1 MKVAIIGAGASGLM
15 LGGLLA
21 KKGYKVTIFD
31 HNEKAGKK
39 LFITGKGRCNIT
51 NLCDE
56 TEFLKNVVRGGKFLT
71 SAIYAFN
78 SFDTVS
84 FFNNYGLKTKVE
96 RGNRVFPE
104 SDKSSD
110 VIKALLKHCEGVSFL
125 YNQNVTDVKVVESV
139 ENEQKLVVT
148 ANGKEHVFDKVVIA
162 TGGASYKATGSD
174 GSGYKIAKSL
184 GHTVEEIKPALCP
197 MKLNDDVSSL
207 MGISLKNVTLKAKFD
222 GKNKEFFGEM
232 MFTGD
237 GITGPIVLSL
247 SSYINRAK
255 SVELILDLKPALTL
269 EQLDARLLRDFEANK
284 NKNISYIFKGLMPSS
299 LVPFF
304 ARRCGVA
311 ESKKVHDILKEER
324 KKICGTL
331 KSLPLSFKSLYPL
344 DAGIIT
350 SGGVNL
356 KEINPKTFESKLVK
370 NLYFVGEV
378 LDIDALTGGFNLQ
391 IAFSTA
397 YKCGESWCGH
407 QTF

>member
-15 LGGLLA
+15 LGGLLV
-21 KKGYKVTIFD
+21 KKSFDVTIFD

-71 SAIYAFN
+71 SALYSFN
-78 SFDTVS
+78 SYDTVE
-84 FFNNYGLKTKVE
+84 FFNNLNLKTKAE

-104 SDKSSD
+104 SDKASD
-110 VIKALLKHCEGVSFL
+110 VIKALLKHCEGVNFL
-125 YNQNVTDVKVVESV
+125 YNQNVTDVKVEVDE
-139 ENEQKLVVT
+139 EQKFAVI

-207 MGISLKNVTLKAKFD
+207 MGLSLKNVTLKAKFD
-222 GKNKEFFGEM
+222 NKSKEFFGEM

-304 ARRCGVA
+304 AKKCGVD

-324 KKICGTL
+324 RKISETL
-331 KSLPLSFKSLYPL
+331 KNLPLSFKSLYPL

-350 SGGVNL
+350 SGGVAL
-356 KEINPKTFESKLVK
+356 DEINPKTFESKFVE
-370 NLYFVGEV
+370 NLYFIGEV

-397 YKCGESWCGH
+397 YKCGLG
-407 QTF
+407 QTPIEK

>member
-1 MKVAIIGAGASGLM
+1 MKVVIVGGGASGM
-15 LGGLLA
+15 MCAALL
-21 KKGYKVTIFD
+21 KKEDCEVVLIEK
-31 HNEKAGKK
+31 NEKLGKK
-39 LFITGKGRCNIT
+39 LFITGKGRCNLT
-51 NLCDE
+51 NDCTIED
-56 TEFLKNVVRGGKFLT
+56 FLANIVVNSKFVM
-71 SAIYAFN
+71 SAIHGFTPQDVMAFFEEN
-78 SFDTVS
+78 S
-84 FFNNYGLKTKVE
+84 LKLKVE
-96 RGNRVFPE
+96 RGDRVFPE

-110 VIKALLKHCEGVSFL
+110 VIKALLKHCDGVNFL

-197 MKLNDDVSSL
+197 IKLNDDVSSL
-207 MGISLKNVTLKAKFD
+207 MGLSLKNVTLKAKFD
-222 GKNKEFFGEM
+222 NKSKEFFGEM

-255 SVELILDLKPALTL
+255 SVELALDLKPALTL
-269 EQLDARLLRDFEANK
+269 EQLDARLLRDFEENK

-304 ARRCGVA
+304 AKMCRVD

-324 KKICGTL
+324 KKISETL

-350 SGGVNL
+350 SGGVAL
-356 KEINPKTFESKLVK
+356 DEVNPKTFESKFVK
-370 NLYFVGEV
+370 NLYFIGEV

-397 YKCGESWCGH
+397 FLTAKNM
-407 QTF
+407 

>member
-15 LGGLLA
+15 LGGLLV
-21 KKGYKVTIFD
+21 KKGFDVTIFD

-71 SAIYAFN
+71 SAIYSFN
-78 SFDTVS
+78 SYDTVS

-110 VIKALLKHCEGVSFL
+110 VIKALIKHSEGVDFL
-125 YNQNVTDVKVVESV
+125 YNQNVTYVKVKVDK
-139 ENEQKLVVT
+139 EQKLTVI

-162 TGGASYKATGSD
+162 TGGASYKTTGSD
-174 GSGYKIAKSL
+174 GSGYKLAERL
-184 GHTVEEIKPALCP
+184 GHRVEKIMPALCP
-197 MKLNDDVSSL
+197 IKLNDDVRTL
-207 MGISLKNVTLKAKFD
+207 MGLSLKNVTLKAKFD
-222 GKNKEFFGEM
+222 GRNKEFFGEM

-247 SSYINRAK
+247 SSYTNRAK
-255 SVELILDLKPALTL
+255 SVELSLDLKPALTL

-304 ARRCGVA
+304 AKKCGVD

-324 KKICGTL
+324 RIICETL
-331 KSLPLSFKSLYPL
+331 KNLPLSFKSLYPL

-350 SGGVNL
+350 SGGVSL
-356 KEINPKTFESKLVK
+356 KEINPKTFESKFVK
-370 NLYFVGEV
+370 NLYFIGEV

>member
-1 MKVAIIGAGASGLM
+1 M
-15 LGGLLA
+15 LGGLLV
-21 KKGYKVTIFD
+21 KKGFDVTIFD

-71 SAIYAFN
+71 SALYSFN
-78 SFDTVS
+78 SYDTIS
-84 FFNNYGLKTKVE
+84 FFNNYGLKTKME

-104 SDKSSD
+104 SDKASD
-110 VIKALLKHCEGVSFL
+110 VIKALLKHSEGVNFL
-125 YNQNVTDVKVVESV
+125 YNQNVTDVKVEVDE
-139 ENEQKLVVT
+139 EQKFAVI

-162 TGGASYKATGSD
+162 TGGASYKTTGSD

-207 MGISLKNVTLKAKFD
+207 MGLSLKNVTLKAKFD
-222 GKNKEFFGEM
+222 NKSKEFFGEM

-304 ARRCGVA
+304 AKMCRVD

-350 SGGVNL
+350 SGGVAL
-356 KEINPKTFESKLVK
+356 DEINPKTFESKFVK
-370 NLYFVGEV
+370 NLYFIGEV

-397 YKCGESWCGH
+397 YKCGLG
-407 QTF
+407 QTPIEK

>member
-15 LGGLLA
+15 LGGLLK
-21 KKGYKVTIFD
+21 KKGFDVTIFD

-78 SFDTVS
+78 SLDTVS

-104 SDKSSD
+104 SGKSSD
-110 VIKALLKHCEGVSFL
+110 VIKALIKHSEGVSFL
-125 YNQNVTDVKVVESV
+125 YNQNVTDVKVEVDK
-139 ENEQKLVVT
+139 EQKFAVI
-148 ANGKEHVFDKVVIA
+148 ANGKEYVFDKVVIA

-174 GSGYKIAKSL
+174 GSGYKIAKNL

-197 MKLNDDVSSL
+197 IKLNDDVSSL
-207 MGISLKNVTLKAKFD
+207 MGLSLKNVTLKAKFD
-222 GKNKEFFGEM
+222 NKSKEFFGEM

-269 EQLDARLLRDFEANK
+269 EQLDVRLLRDFEANK

-299 LVPFF
+299 LLPFF
-304 ARRCGVA
+304 AKKCGVD
-311 ESKKVHDILKEER
+311 ENKKVHDILKEER
-324 KKICGTL
+324 RKISETL
-331 KSLPLSFKSLYPL
+331 KNLPLSFKSLYPL

-350 SGGVNL
+350 SGGVAL
-356 KEINPKTFESKLVK
+356 DEINPKTFESKLVK
-370 NLYFVGEV
+370 NLYFIGEV

>member
-15 LGGLLA
+15 LGGLLV
-21 KKGYKVTIFD
+21 KKGFDVTIFD

-39 LFITGKGRCNIT
+39 LFITGKGRCNLT

-71 SAIYAFN
+71 SALYSFN
-78 SFDTVS
+78 SYDTVE
-84 FFNNYGLKTKVE
+84 FFNNLHLKTKEE

-110 VIKALLKHCEGVSFL
+110 VIKALLKHCDGVNFL

-139 ENEQKLVVT
+139 ENEQKLVVI

-162 TGGASYKATGSD
+162 TGGASYKMTGSD
-174 GSGYKIAKSL
+174 GSGYKFAESF
-184 GHTVEEIKPALCP
+184 GHRVEKIVPALCP
-197 MKLNDDVSSL
+197 IKLNEDVRAL
-207 MGISLKNVTLKAKFD
+207 MGLSLKNVTLKAKFD
-222 GKNKEFFGEM
+222 GKSMEFFGEM

-255 SVELILDLKPALTL
+255 SVELSLDLKPALTL
-269 EQLDARLLRDFEANK
+269 EQLDLRLLRDFEENK
-284 NKNISYIFKGLMPSS
+284 NRNISYIFKGLMPSS
-299 LVPFF
+299 LISSFSIK
-304 ARRCGVA
+304 CGVN
-311 ESKKVHDILKEER
+311 ENKKVHGILKEER
-324 KKICGTL
+324 RKICETL
-331 KSLPLSFKSLYPL
+331 KNFSLSFKSLYPL

-350 SGGVNL
+350 SGGVAL
-356 KEINPKTFESKLVK
+356 DEVNPKTFESKLAK
-370 NLYFVGEV
+370 NLYFIGEV

-391 IAFSTA
+391 IAFATA
-397 YKCGESWCGH
+397 YLCAKNM
-407 QTF
+407 

>member
-15 LGGLLA
+15 LGGLLV
-21 KKGYKVTIFD
+21 KKGFDVTIFD

-71 SAIYAFN
+71 SALYSFN
-78 SFDTVS
+78 SYDTVE
-84 FFNNYGLKTKVE
+84 FFNNLNLKTKAE

-110 VIKALLKHCEGVSFL
+110 VIKALLKHCEGVSFVF
-125 YNQNVTDVKVVESV
+125 NENIDKITKVGEFFKVTVKNKSYIV
-139 ENEQKLVVT
+139 
-148 ANGKEHVFDKVVIA
+148 DKVVIA

-174 GSGYKIAKSL
+174 GSGYKLAERL
-184 GHTVEEIKPALCP
+184 GHRVEKIVPALCP
-197 MKLNDDVSSL
+197 IKLNDDVRTL
-207 MGISLKNVTLKAKFD
+207 MGLSLKNVTLKAKFD
-222 GKNKEFFGEM
+222 GKKKEFFGEM

-237 GITGPIVLSL
+237 GITGPIVLSM
-247 SSYINRAK
+247 SSFVNRAK
-255 SVELILDLKPALTL
+255 GVELALDLKPALTL
-269 EQLDARLLRDFEANK
+269 EQLDARLLRDFEENK

-299 LVPFF
+299 LVSFF
-304 ARRCGVA
+304 AKKCGVD
-311 ESKKVHDILKEER
+311 ESKKVHEILKEER
-324 KKICGTL
+324 RKICETL
-331 KSLPLSFKSLYPL
+331 KNFPLAFKSLYPL

-350 SGGVNL
+350 SGGVAL
-356 KEINPKTFESKLVK
+356 DEVNPKTFESKLVK
-370 NLYFVGEV
+370 NLYFIGEV
-378 LDIDALTGGFNLQ
+378 LDVDALTGGFNLQ

>member
-15 LGGLLA
+15 LGGLLV
-21 KKGYKVTIFD
+21 KKGFDVTIFD

-71 SAIYAFN
+71 SALYSFN
-78 SFDTVS
+78 SYDTIS
-84 FFNNYGLKTKVE
+84 FFNNYGLKTKME

-110 VIKALLKHCEGVSFL
+110 VIKALLKHSEGVNFL
-125 YNQNVTDVKVVESV
+125 YNQNVTDVKVEVDE
-139 ENEQKLVVT
+139 EQKFAVI

-162 TGGASYKATGSD
+162 TGGASYKTTGSD

-207 MGISLKNVTLKAKFD
+207 MGLSLKNVTLKAKFD
-222 GKNKEFFGEM
+222 NKSKEFFGEM

-299 LVPFF
+299 LLPFF
-304 ARRCGVA
+304 AKKCGVD

-324 KKICGTL
+324 RIICETL
-331 KSLPLSFKSLYPL
+331 KNLPLSFNSLYPL

-350 SGGVNL
+350 SGGVAL
-356 KEINPKTFESKLVK
+356 DEVNPKTFESKLVK
-370 NLYFVGEV
+370 NLYFIGEV

-397 YKCGESWCGH
+397 YKCGLG
-407 QTF
+407 QTPIEK

>member
-21 KKGYKVTIFD
+21 KKGYNVTILD

-71 SAIYAFN
+71 SALYSFN
-78 SFDTVS
+78 SYDTVE
-84 FFNNYGLKTKVE
+84 FFNNLHLKTKLE

-110 VIKALLKHCEGVSFL
+110 VIKALLKHCEGVSFVFSE
-125 YNQNVTDVKVVESV
+125 NIDKITKVGEFFKVTVKNKSYIV
-139 ENEQKLVVT
+139 
-148 ANGKEHVFDKVVIA
+148 DKVVIA

-174 GSGYKIAKSL
+174 GSGYKFAESF
-184 GHTVEEIKPALCP
+184 GHRVEKIVPALCP
-197 MKLNDDVSSL
+197 IELNDDVRAL
-207 MGISLKNVTLKAKFD
+207 MGLSLKNVTLKAKFD

-255 SVELILDLKPALTL
+255 SVELALDLKPALTL
-269 EQLDARLLRDFEANK
+269 EQLDARLLRDFEENK

-304 ARRCGVA
+304 AKKCGVD

-324 KKICGTL
+324 RKISKTL
-331 KSLPLSFKSLYPL
+331 KNLPLSFNSLYPL

-350 SGGVNL
+350 SGGVAL
-356 KEINPKTFESKLVK
+356 DEINPKTFESKLVK
-370 NLYFVGEV
+370 NLYFIGEV

-397 YKCGESWCGH
+397 FLTAKNM
-407 QTF
+407 

>member
-15 LGGLLA
+15 LGGLLV
-21 KKGYKVTIFD
+21 KKGFDVTIFD

-71 SAIYAFN
+71 SALYSFN
-78 SFDTVS
+78 SYDTVE
-84 FFNNYGLKTKVE
+84 FFNNLHLKTKVE

-110 VIKALLKHCEGVSFL
+110 VIKALLKHCEGVSFVF
-125 YNQNVTDVKVVESV
+125 NENIDKITKVGEFFKVTVKNKSYIV
-139 ENEQKLVVT
+139 
-148 ANGKEHVFDKVVIA
+148 DKVVIA

-174 GSGYKIAKSL
+174 GSGYKLAERL
-184 GHTVEEIKPALCP
+184 GHRVEKIVPALCP
-197 MKLNDDVSSL
+197 IKLNDDVRTL
-207 MGISLKNVTLKAKFD
+207 MGLSLKNVTLKAKFD
-222 GKNKEFFGEM
+222 GKKKEFFGEM

-237 GITGPIVLSL
+237 GITGPIVLSM
-247 SSYINRAK
+247 SSFVNRAK
-255 SVELILDLKPALTL
+255 GVELALDLKPALTL
-269 EQLDARLLRDFEANK
+269 EQLDARLLRDFEENK

-299 LVPFF
+299 LVSFF
-304 ARRCGVA
+304 AKKCGVD
-311 ESKKVHDILKEER
+311 ESKKVHEILKEER
-324 KKICGTL
+324 RKICETL
-331 KSLPLSFKSLYPL
+331 KNFPLAFKSLYPL

-350 SGGVNL
+350 SGGVAL
-356 KEINPKTFESKLVK
+356 DEINPKTFESKLVK
-370 NLYFVGEV
+370 NLYFIGEV

>member
-15 LGGLLA
+15 LGGLLV
-21 KKGYKVTIFD
+21 KKGFDVTIFD

-71 SAIYAFN
+71 SALYSFN
-78 SFDTVS
+78 SYDTVE
-84 FFNNYGLKTKVE
+84 FFNNLHLKTKVE

-110 VIKALLKHCEGVSFL
+110 VIKALLKHCEGVNFL
-125 YNQNVTDVKVVESV
+125 YNQNVTDVKVVGSV

-148 ANGKEHVFDKVVIA
+148 ASGKEHVFDKVVIA
-162 TGGASYKATGSD
+162 TGGASYKTTGSD
-174 GSGYKIAKSL
+174 GSGYKFAESF
-184 GHTVEEIKPALCP
+184 GHRVEKIVPALCP
-197 MKLNDDVSSL
+197 IKLNDDVHAL
-207 MGISLKNVTLKAKFD
+207 MGLSLKNATLKAKFD

-255 SVELILDLKPALTL
+255 SVELSLDLKPALTL
-269 EQLDARLLRDFEANK
+269 EQLDARLLRDFEENK

-304 ARRCGVA
+304 AKMCRVD

-324 KKICGTL
+324 RKISKTL
-331 KSLPLSFKSLYPL
+331 KNLPLSFNSLYPL
-344 DAGIIT
+344 EAGIIT
-350 SGGVNL
+350 SGGVAL
-356 KEINPKTFESKLVK
+356 DEINPKTFESKLVK
-370 NLYFVGEV
+370 NLYFIGEV

-397 YKCGESWCGH
+397 FLTAKNM
-407 QTF
+407 

>member
-15 LGGLLA
+15 LGGLLV
-21 KKGYKVTIFD
+21 KKGFDVTIFD

-71 SAIYAFN
+71 SALYSFN
-78 SFDTVS
+78 SYDTVE
-84 FFNNYGLKTKVE
+84 FFNNLNLKTKAE

-104 SDKSSD
+104 SDKASD
-110 VIKALLKHCEGVSFL
+110 VIKALLKHCDGVNFL
-125 YNQNVTDVKVVESV
+125 YNQNVTDVKVEVDE
-139 ENEQKLVVT
+139 EQKFAVI

-207 MGISLKNVTLKAKFD
+207 MGLSLKNVTLKAKFD
-222 GKNKEFFGEM
+222 NKSKEFFGEM

-255 SVELILDLKPALTL
+255 SVELSLDLKPALTL

-304 ARRCGVA
+304 AKMCRVD

-350 SGGVNL
+350 SGGVAL
-356 KEINPKTFESKLVK
+356 DEINPKTFESKLVK
-370 NLYFVGEV
+370 NLYFIGEV

-391 IAFSTA
+391 IAFATA
-397 YKCGESWCGH
+397 YLCAKNM
-407 QTF
+407 

>member
-15 LGGLLA
+15 LGGLLV
-21 KKGYKVTIFD
+21 KKGFDVTIFD

-71 SAIYAFN
+71 SALYSFN
-78 SFDTVS
+78 SYDTVE
-84 FFNNYGLKTKVE
+84 FFNNLHLKTKVE

-110 VIKALLKHCEGVSFL
+110 VIKALLKHCEGVNFL
-125 YNQNVTDVKVVESV
+125 YNQNVTDVKVGESV
-139 ENEQKLVVT
+139 ENEQKLVV
-148 ANGKEHVFDKVVIA
+148 IA
-162 TGGASYKATGSD
+162 TGGASYKTTGSD
-174 GSGYKIAKSL
+174 GSGYKFAERL
-184 GHTVEEIKPALCP
+184 GHRVEKIMPALCP
-197 MKLNDDVSSL
+197 IKLNDDVRTL
-207 MGISLKNVTLKAKFD
+207 MGLSLKNVTLKAKFD

-232 MFTGD
+232 MFAGD

-255 SVELILDLKPALTL
+255 SVELSLDLKPALTL

-304 ARRCGVA
+304 AKKCGVD

-324 KKICGTL
+324 RKISKTL
-331 KSLPLSFKSLYPL
+331 KNLPLSFKSLYPL

-350 SGGVNL
+350 SGGVAL
-356 KEINPKTFESKLVK
+356 DEINPKTFESKLVK
-370 NLYFVGEV
+370 NLYFIGEV

-391 IAFSTA
+391 IAFATA
-397 YKCGESWCGH
+397 FLTAKNM
-407 QTF
+407 

>member
-15 LGGLLA
+15 LGGLLV
-21 KKGYKVTIFD
+21 KKGFDVTIFD

-71 SAIYAFN
+71 SALYSFN
-78 SFDTVS
+78 SYDTIS
-84 FFNNYGLKTKVE
+84 FFNNYGLKTKME

-110 VIKALLKHCEGVSFL
+110 VIKALLKHSEGVDFL
-125 YNQNVTDVKVVESV
+125 YNQNVTDVKVEVDE
-139 ENEQKLVVT
+139 EQKFAVI

-162 TGGASYKATGSD
+162 TGGASYKTTGSD

-207 MGISLKNVTLKAKFD
+207 MGLSLKNVTLKAKFD
-222 GKNKEFFGEM
+222 NKSKEFFGEM

-304 ARRCGVA
+304 AKKCGVD

-350 SGGVNL
+350 SGGVAL
-356 KEINPKTFESKLVK
+356 DEINPKTFESKLVK
-370 NLYFVGEV
+370 NLYFIGEV

-397 YKCGESWCGH
+397 YKCGLG
-407 QTF
+407 QTPIEK

>member
-15 LGGLLA
+15 LGGLLV
-21 KKGYKVTIFD
+21 KKGFDVTIFD

-71 SAIYAFN
+71 SALYSFN
-78 SFDTVS
+78 SYDTVE
-84 FFNNYGLKTKVE
+84 FFNNLHLKTKAE

-110 VIKALLKHCEGVSFL
+110 VIKALLKHCDGVNFL
-125 YNQNVTDVKVVESV
+125 YNQNVTDVKVEVDE
-139 ENEQKLVVT
+139 EQKFAVI

-207 MGISLKNVTLKAKFD
+207 MGLSLKNVTLKAKFD
-222 GKNKEFFGEM
+222 NKSKEFFGEM

-255 SVELILDLKPALTL
+255 SVELSLDLKPALTL

-304 ARRCGVA
+304 AKKCGVD

-324 KKICGTL
+324 RKISETL
-331 KSLPLSFKSLYPL
+331 KNLPLSFKSLYPL

-350 SGGVNL
+350 SGGVAL
-356 KEINPKTFESKLVK
+356 DEINPKTFESKFVE
-370 NLYFVGEV
+370 NLYFIGEV

-397 YKCGESWCGH
+397 YKCGLG
-407 QTF
+407 QTPIEK

>member
-15 LGGLLA
+15 LGGLLV
-21 KKGYKVTIFD
+21 KKGFDVTIFD

-71 SAIYAFN
+71 SALYSFN
-78 SFDTVS
+78 SYDAVE
-84 FFNNYGLKTKVE
+84 FFNNLHLKTKVE

-110 VIKALLKHCEGVSFL
+110 VIKALLKHCDGVSFVFSE
-125 YNQNVTDVKVVESV
+125 NIDKITKVGEFFKVTVKNKSYIV
-139 ENEQKLVVT
+139 
-148 ANGKEHVFDKVVIA
+148 DKVVIA

-174 GSGYKIAKSL
+174 GSGYKFAESF
-184 GHTVEEIKPALCP
+184 GHRVEKIVPALCP
-197 MKLNDDVSSL
+197 IKLNDDVRTL
-207 MGISLKNVTLKAKFD
+207 MGLSLKNVTLKAKFD
-222 GKNKEFFGEM
+222 GNKKEFFGEM

-255 SVELILDLKPALTL
+255 SVELALDLKPALTL
-269 EQLDARLLRDFEANK
+269 EQLDARLLRDFEENK

-304 ARRCGVA
+304 AKKCGVD

-324 KKICGTL
+324 RKISKTL
-331 KSLPLSFKSLYPL
+331 KNLPLSFNSLYPL

-350 SGGVNL
+350 SGGVAL
-356 KEINPKTFESKLVK
+356 DEINPKTFESKLVK
-370 NLYFVGEV
+370 NLYFIGEV

-397 YKCGESWCGH
+397 FLTAKNM
-407 QTF
+407 

>member
-15 LGGLLA
+15 LGGLLV
-21 KKGYKVTIFD
+21 KKGFDVTIFD

-71 SAIYAFN
+71 SALYSFN
-78 SFDTVS
+78 SYDTVS

-110 VIKALLKHCEGVSFL
+110 VIKALLKHSEGVNFL
-125 YNQNVTDVKVVESV
+125 YNQNVTDVKVEVDK
-139 ENEQKLVVT
+139 EQKLSVI
-148 ANGKEHVFDKVVIA
+148 ANGKEHIFDKVVIA

-197 MKLNDDVSSL
+197 IKLNDDVHSL
-207 MGISLKNVTLKAKFD
+207 MGLSLKNVTLKAKFD
-222 GKNKEFFGEM
+222 NKNKEFFGEM

-304 ARRCGVA
+304 AKKCRVD
-311 ESKKVHDILKEER
+311 ENKKVHDILKEER
-324 KKICGTL
+324 RKISETL
-331 KSLPLSFKSLYPL
+331 KNLPLSFKSLYPL

-350 SGGVNL
+350 SGGVSL
-356 KEINPKTFESKLVK
+356 KEINPKTFESKIVK

-397 YKCGESWCGH
+397 YKCGLG
-407 QTF
+407 QTPIEK

>member
-15 LGGLLA
+15 LGGLLV
-21 KKGYKVTIFD
+21 KKGFDVTIFD

-71 SAIYAFN
+71 SALYSFN
-78 SFDTVS
+78 SYDTVE
-84 FFNNYGLKTKVE
+84 FFNNLNLKTKAE

-104 SDKSSD
+104 SDKASD
-110 VIKALLKHCEGVSFL
+110 VIKALLKHCEGVNFL
-125 YNQNVTDVKVVESV
+125 YNQNVTDVKVKVDK
-139 ENEQKLVVT
+139 EQKLTVI
-148 ANGKEHVFDKVVIA
+148 ANGKEYIFDKVVIA

-207 MGISLKNVTLKAKFD
+207 MGLSLKNVTLKAKFD
-222 GKNKEFFGEM
+222 NKSKEFFGEM

-304 ARRCGVA
+304 ARRCGVD

-324 KKICGTL
+324 RKISETL
-331 KSLPLSFKSLYPL
+331 KNLPLSFKSLYPL

-370 NLYFVGEV
+370 NLYFIGEV

-397 YKCGESWCGH
+397 YKCGLG
-407 QTF
+407 QTPIEK

>member
-15 LGGLLA
+15 LGGLLV
-21 KKGYKVTIFD
+21 KKGFDVTIFD

-71 SAIYAFN
+71 SALYSFN
-78 SFDTVS
+78 SYDAVE
-84 FFNNYGLKTKVE
+84 FFNNLHLKTKVE

-110 VIKALLKHCEGVSFL
+110 VIKALLKHCEGVSFVFSE
-125 YNQNVTDVKVVESV
+125 NIDKITKVGEFFKVTVKNKSYIV
-139 ENEQKLVVT
+139 
-148 ANGKEHVFDKVVIA
+148 DKVVIA

-174 GSGYKIAKSL
+174 GSGYKFAESF
-184 GHTVEEIKPALCP
+184 GHRVEKIVPALCP
-197 MKLNDDVSSL
+197 IKLNDDVRAL
-207 MGISLKNVTLKAKFD
+207 MGLSLKNVTLKAKFD
-222 GKNKEFFGEM
+222 GNKKEFFGEM

-237 GITGPIVLSL
+237 GITGPIGLSL

-304 ARRCGVA
+304 AKKCGVD

-324 KKICGTL
+324 RKISETL
-331 KSLPLSFKSLYPL
+331 KNLPLSFNSLYPL

-350 SGGVNL
+350 SGGVAL
-356 KEINPKTFESKLVK
+356 DEVNPKTFESKLVK
-370 NLYFVGEV
+370 NLYFIGEV

-397 YKCGESWCGH
+397 FLTAKNM
-407 QTF
+407 

>member
-21 KKGYKVTIFD
+21 KKGYNVTIFD

-51 NLCDE
+51 NLCDVN
-56 TEFLKNVVRGGKFLT
+56 EFLKNVVRGGKFLT
-71 SAIYAFN
+71 SALYSFN
-78 SFDTVS
+78 SYDTVE
-84 FFNNYGLKTKVE
+84 FFGGLHLKTKVE

-110 VIKALLKHCEGVSFL
+110 VIKALLKHCEGVNFL

-148 ANGKEHVFDKVVIA
+148 ASGKEHAFDKVVIA

-174 GSGYKIAKSL
+174 GSGYKFAESF
-184 GHTVEEIKPALCP
+184 GHRVEKIVPALCP
-197 MKLNDDVSSL
+197 IKLNDDVRAL
-207 MGISLKNVTLKAKFD
+207 MGLSLKNVTLKAKID

-247 SSYINRAK
+247 SSYINRTK
-255 SVELILDLKPALTL
+255 SVELSLDLKPALTL

-304 ARRCGVA
+304 AKKCGVD

-324 KKICGTL
+324 RKISKTL
-331 KSLPLSFKSLYPL
+331 KNLPLSFKSLYPL

-350 SGGVNL
+350 SGGVAL
-356 KEINPKTFESKLVK
+356 DEVNPKTFESKLVK
-370 NLYFVGEV
+370 NLYFIGEV

-391 IAFSTA
+391 IAFATA

>member
-15 LGGLLA
+15 LGGLLV
-21 KKGYKVTIFD
+21 KKGFDVTIFD

-56 TEFLKNVVRGGKFLT
+56 AEFLKNVVRGGKFLT
-71 SAIYAFN
+71 SAIYSFN
-78 SFDTVS
+78 SFDAVE
-84 FFNNYGLKTKVE
+84 FFNNLHLKTKVE

-110 VIKALLKHCEGVSFL
+110 VIKALLKHCEGVSFVFSE
-125 YNQNVTDVKVVESV
+125 NIDKITKVGEFFKVTVKNKSYI
-139 ENEQKLVVT
+139 
-148 ANGKEHVFDKVVIA
+148 ADKVVIA

-174 GSGYKIAKSL
+174 GSGYKFAESF
-184 GHTVEEIKPALCP
+184 GHRVEKIVPALCP
-197 MKLNDDVSSL
+197 IKLDDDVRTL
-207 MGISLKNVTLKAKFD
+207 MGLSLKNVTLKAKID

-255 SVELILDLKPALTL
+255 SVELALDLKPALTL
-269 EQLDARLLRDFEANK
+269 EQLDARLLRDFEENK
-284 NKNISYIFKGLMPSS
+284 NRNISYIFKGLMPSS
-299 LVPFF
+299 LISSFSIK
-304 ARRCGVA
+304 CGVN
-311 ESKKVHDILKEER
+311 ENKKVHDILKEER
-324 KKICGTL
+324 RKICETL
-331 KSLPLSFKSLYPL
+331 KNFSLSFKSLYPL

-350 SGGVNL
+350 SGGVAL
-356 KEINPKTFESKLVK
+356 DEVNPKTFESKLVK
-370 NLYFVGEV
+370 NLYFIGEV

-391 IAFSTA
+391 IAFATA
-397 YKCGESWCGH
+397 YLCAKNM
-407 QTF
+407 

>member
-15 LGGLLA
+15 LGGLLK
-21 KKGYKVTIFD
+21 KKGFDVTIFD

-78 SFDTVS
+78 SLDTVS

-104 SDKSSD
+104 SGKSSD
-110 VIKALLKHCEGVSFL
+110 VIKALIKHSEGVSFL
-125 YNQNVTDVKVVESV
+125 YNQNVTDVKVEVDK
-139 ENEQKLVVT
+139 EQKFAVI
-148 ANGKEHVFDKVVIA
+148 ANGKEYVFDKVVIA

-174 GSGYKIAKSL
+174 GSGYKIAKNL

-197 MKLNDDVSSL
+197 IKLNDDVSSL
-207 MGISLKNVTLKAKFD
+207 MGLSLKNVTLKAKFD
-222 GKNKEFFGEM
+222 NKSKEFFGEM

-269 EQLDARLLRDFEANK
+269 EQLDVRLLRDFEANK

-304 ARRCGVA
+304 AKKCGVD

-324 KKICGTL
+324 RKISETL
-331 KSLPLSFKSLYPL
+331 KNLPLSFKSLYPL

-350 SGGVNL
+350 SGGVSL

-370 NLYFVGEV
+370 NLYFIGEV

>member
-15 LGGLLA
+15 LGGFLA
-21 KKGYKVTIFD
+21 KKGYNVTIFD

-56 TEFLKNVVRGGKFLT
+56 AEFLKNVVRGGKFLT
-71 SAIYAFN
+71 SAIYSFN
-78 SFDTVS
+78 SFDTVE
-84 FFNNYGLKTKVE
+84 FFSSLHLKTKVE

-110 VIKALLKHCEGVSFL
+110 VIKALLKHCEGVSFVFNENIDKITKVGE
-125 YNQNVTDVKVVESV
+125 YFKVTVKNKSYIV
-139 ENEQKLVVT
+139 
-148 ANGKEHVFDKVVIA
+148 DKVVIA

-174 GSGYKIAKSL
+174 GSGYKFAESF
-184 GHTVEEIKPALCP
+184 GHRVEKIVPALCP
-197 MKLNDDVSSL
+197 IKLNDDVHPL
-207 MGISLKNVTLKAKFD
+207 MGLSLKNVTLKAEFD
-222 GKNKEFFGEM
+222 GKSKEFFGEM

-255 SVELILDLKPALTL
+255 SVELSLDLKPALTL
-269 EQLDARLLRDFEANK
+269 EQLDLRLLRDFEENK
-284 NKNISYIFKGLMPSS
+284 NRNISYIFKGLMPSS

-304 ARRCGVA
+304 AKKCGVD

-324 KKICGTL
+324 RKICETL
-331 KSLPLSFKSLYPL
+331 KNFSLSFKSLYPL

-350 SGGVNL
+350 SGGVAL
-356 KEINPKTFESKLVK
+356 DEVNPKTFESKLVK
-370 NLYFVGEV
+370 NLYFIGEV

-391 IAFSTA
+391 IAFATA
-397 YKCGESWCGH
+397 YLCAKNM
-407 QTF
+407 